1 MILFWAKTME
11 QAMTSA
17 SAIAVIFIVVSL
29 LRRRREASREN
40 LIATQRR
47 FYDTLL
53 SNEDKIEG
61 IFLRLPFFLEKNY
74 KFNPA

>member
-1 MILFWAKTME
+1 ME

-74 KFNPA
+74 QVRTPWLD